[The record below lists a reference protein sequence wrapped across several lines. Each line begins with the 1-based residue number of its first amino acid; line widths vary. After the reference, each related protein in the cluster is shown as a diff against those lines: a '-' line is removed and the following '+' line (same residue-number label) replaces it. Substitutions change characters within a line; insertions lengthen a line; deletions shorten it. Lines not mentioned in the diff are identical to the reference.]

1 MENRR
6 KVILAV
12 DDMIISL
19 NITKK
24 TLEDTFDV
32 CLAKSA
38 KTASMIL
45 KANKVDLILLDIEM
59 PEISG
64 FEYIAQLRQTP
75 QYRNIPVIFVTS
87 HATKEFFMQ
96 AMNSGARDF
105 IVKPFSKDTLMEKI
119 RTALGDPVEIVSR
132 ELIEQM
138 LDDLRKTCKKGM
150 DAKAG
155 ALIKE
160 IRRKHFNPLADAC
173 IAEICDLIAD
183 SNYKTALGK
192 IRILIG
198 NDFFDNYTVENTA
211 AGLDLWANEE
221 KTIPA
226 GSQISAIS

>member
-24 TLEDTFDV
+24 ALEDTFDV
-32 CLAKSA
+32 CLAKS
-38 KTASMIL
+38 TEMASMIL
-45 KANKVDLILLDIEM
+45 KTNKVDLILLDIEM
-59 PEISG
+59 PEMSG
-64 FEYIAQLRQTP
+64 LEYIAQLRQTP
-75 QYRNIPVIFVTS
+75 QCRDIPVIFVTS
-87 HATKEFFMQ
+87 HATKEFFIQ
-96 AMNSGARDF
+96 AMNSGAKDF

-119 RTALGDPVEIVSR
+119 RIVLGDPVEIVSR

-138 LDDLRKTCKKGM
+138 LADLRKTCKKGM
-150 DAKAG
+150 DTKAN

-173 IAEICDLIAD
+173 IAEICDLIAG
-183 SNYKTALGK
+183 SNYKTAIEK
-192 IRILIG
+192 IKTLTKD
-198 NDFFDNYTVENTA
+198 NFFEGCEVENTIS
-211 AGLDLWANEE
+211 GVDRWVNEE

-226 GSQISAIS
+226 GW